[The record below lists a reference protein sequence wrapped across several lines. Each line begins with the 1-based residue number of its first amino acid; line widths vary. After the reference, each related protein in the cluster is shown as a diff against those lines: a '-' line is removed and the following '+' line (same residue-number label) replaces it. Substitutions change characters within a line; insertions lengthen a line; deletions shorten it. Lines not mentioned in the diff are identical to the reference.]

1 MDLVQKLREKIEND
15 IIMHQYP
22 SGKKLDE
29 TQLAQHF
36 GVSRTPVR
44 EALMQLSAIGLVELR
59 PNRGAVLIDPGPHR
73 LFEMFEVMG
82 ELEAMA
88 GELAARRHTDQDIE
102 NIKTAHQRCIVSAEN
117 NDADAYYYDNEV
129 FHHAIYNASHNSFL
143 IEQCMALH
151 QRLQPYRRLQLRFRN
166 RIHSSLKEHAEI
178 VEAIISG
185 DGEAA
190 RQYLRM
196 HISVQGERFG
206 DLMASLATRPTVES

>member
-36 GVSRTPVR
+36 GVSRTPIR

-59 PNRGAVLIDPGPHR
+59 PNRGAVIIDPGPHR

-88 GELAARRHTDQDIE
+88 GELAARRHTYADIE
-102 NIKTAHQRCIVSAEN
+102 AMNSAHQRCILSAEK
-117 NDADAYYYDNEV
+117 NDTDAYYYDNEV
-129 FHHAIYNASHNSFL
+129 FHQAIYNASHNMFL
-143 IEQCMALH
+143 AEQCTALH

-166 RIHSSLKEHAEI
+166 RLHTSLKEHAEI
-178 VEAIISG
+178 IEAITSG
-185 DGEAA
+185 NGDAA
-190 RQYLRM
+190 RQSLRN
-196 HISVQGERFG
+196 HICVQGERFG
-206 DLMASLATRPTVES
+206 DLMASLAARPTQEN